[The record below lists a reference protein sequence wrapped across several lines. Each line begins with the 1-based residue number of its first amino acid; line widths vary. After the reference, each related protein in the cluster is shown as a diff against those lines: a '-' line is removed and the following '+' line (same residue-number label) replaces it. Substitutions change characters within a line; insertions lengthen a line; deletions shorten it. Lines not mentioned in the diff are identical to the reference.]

1 MADNTLLPSAELVVA
16 LINRENSASLTTS
29 LVSLGAP
36 TVIVTDKNT
45 SVVVSAVPGSGYKGT
60 QTVTYNRLDLDDIA
74 TTAGLEPSFPKG
86 DATIISQLIE
96 EFNTLYGVNLVAGDD
111 FVDGPLPTFTGTLG
125 EEHTF
130 ELTAA
135 AGSPAYI
142 GTITITVVGN
152 DIDLADVIT
161 ITELDGLTYAAP
173 GG

>member
-36 TVIVTDKNT
+36 TVIATDKNT
-45 SVVVSAVPGSGYKGT
+45 SVVVSAVQGSGYKGT
-60 QTVTYNRLDLDDIA
+60 QTVTYNRLDLDDIV
-74 TTAGLEPSFPKG
+74 TTAGLEAKFPLG
-86 DATIISQLIE
+86 DATTISQLIS
-96 EFNTLYGVNLVAGDD
+96 EFNTLYGVNLSTDD
-111 FVDGPLPTFTGTLG
+111 FVDGPLPEFTGALG

-130 ELTAA
+130 QLEAA
-135 AGSPAYI
+135 VGSLAYI
-142 GTITITVVGN
+142 GEVTVTVVGN

-173 GG
+173 GA